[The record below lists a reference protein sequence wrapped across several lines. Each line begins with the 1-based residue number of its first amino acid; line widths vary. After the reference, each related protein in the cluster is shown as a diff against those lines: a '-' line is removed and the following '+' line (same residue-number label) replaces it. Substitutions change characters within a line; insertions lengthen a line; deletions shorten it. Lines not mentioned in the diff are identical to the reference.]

1 MDWFGFITNIV
12 NRVPFE
18 RILVP
23 PPDHTKALEDFRDS
37 MRRTESQNKA
47 PAGAE
52 TTVATEVP
60 TTPSTETEGTAC
72 VPCADDHLSTCSG
85 LLSEAMR
92 FARKDGIE
100 SMEVISRLGLCRDEL
115 NAMERVDLRPEL
127 TSSLPDWEKEIANLA
142 LNGSRELRHDMA
154 EMGSVDDLEKV
165 AAKGTRL
172 RKEVSSRWMKGRLSQ
187 TSPEERKSLE
197 ERAKAI
203 RAKLGQAEE
212 QEMSLDEAKKVAAEE
227 AAKEV
232 EARWQSQE
240 KK

>member
-1 MDWFGFITNIV
+1 MDWMGFITNII

-37 MRRTESQNKA
+37 LKRTESQNPA
-47 PAGAE
+47 PVSSE
-52 TTVATEVP
+52 ATIATQVP
-60 TTPSTETEGTAC
+60 ATASVEGEGTAC
-72 VPCADDHLSTCSG
+72 IPCADDHLSTCSG

-100 SMEVISRLGLCRDEL
+100 SSEVITRLGLCRDEL

-127 TSSLPDWEKEIANLA
+127 TSTLPQWEKQIANLA
-142 LNGSRELRHDMA
+142 LNGSRDLRHDMA
-154 EMGSVDDLEKV
+154 EMNSVDDLEKV
-165 AAKGTRL
+165 AAKATRL

-187 TSPEERKSLE
+187 MSPEERKSVE

-203 RAKLGQAEE
+203 RAKLGQTGE
-212 QEMSLDEAKKVAAEE
+212 QEMSLEEAKKAAAEQ
-227 AAKEV
+227 AQKEV

-240 KK
+240 KR